1 MSVNLLDLFDSS
13 DHSEEDSNLKMTT
26 VEEMQ
31 NKVNLLKDELVKRET
46 LMKTLSVRLR
56 KVINRF
62 LNS

>member
-13 DHSEEDSNLKMTT
+13 DQSEDSNLKMTT

-46 LMKTLSVRLR
+46 LMKTLSVR
-56 KVINRF
+56 
-62 LNS
+62 